1 MNEPRVDIQKGK
13 IIQPIDYK
21 KASSMLEFRENKKKV
36 KAMKKGVVYRD
47 NVISEQLKSNENEF
61 NNIKKEREEHRQK
74 QDALA
79 AKQFQERINKE
90 KREYIVTLEN
100 AGQSVLLEK
109 KKKK

>member
-1 MNEPRVDIQKGK
+1 MNEPRIDVKKGK

-21 KASSMLEFRENKKKV
+21 KAASMLEFRESKKKI

-47 NVISEQLKSNENEF
+47 NVISEQLKSNEREF
-61 NNIKKEREEHRQK
+61 NNLKKDREEQREK

-90 KREYIVTLEN
+90 KRQFIVTMEN
-100 AGQSVLLEK
+100 AGKSTLLEK
-109 KKKK
+109 KRK